1 MTSEV
6 NESEREISIWNYKS
20 YMPLEPPD
28 KNFFEAAC
36 GYIALEMP
44 LEANEE
50 LEKIDSFNRAAAE
63 VLALLP
69 GF

>member
-1 MTSEV
+1 
-6 NESEREISIWNYKS
+6 
-20 YMPLEPPD
+20 MPLEPPD